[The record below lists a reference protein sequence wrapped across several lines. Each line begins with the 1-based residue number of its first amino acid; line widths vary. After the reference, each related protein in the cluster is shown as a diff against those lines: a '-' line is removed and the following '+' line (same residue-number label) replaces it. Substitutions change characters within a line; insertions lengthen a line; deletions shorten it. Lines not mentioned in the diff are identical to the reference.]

1 MQLFELEMPDPFRPW
16 EMVHIAA
23 PMPQDSLVEMQS
35 TFLLLSEK
43 KKEKKETAQRAKA
56 ERKTACEGTIWP
68 NPPHD
73 CGFN

>member
-35 TFLLLSEK
+35 TFLLLSGK
-43 KKEKKETAQRAKA
+43 KNSTKSKSRKENSMRGHYLAKP
-56 ERKTACEGTIWP
+56 TT
-68 NPPHD
+68 
-73 CGFN
+73 